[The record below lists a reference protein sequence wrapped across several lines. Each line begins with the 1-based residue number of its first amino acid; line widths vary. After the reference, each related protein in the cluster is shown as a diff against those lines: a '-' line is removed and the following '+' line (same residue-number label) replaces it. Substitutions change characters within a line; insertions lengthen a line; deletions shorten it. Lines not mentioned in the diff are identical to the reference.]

1 LISHIKEE
9 HRLGKFENR
18 VLRIIFGPMGGRVSE
33 GWRRLHIEGLHN
45 LYNSPNVI
53 RVSKSRRMR
62 EAGYVARLKELR
74 NV

>member
-1 LISHIKEE
+1 
-9 HRLGKFENR
+9 
-18 VLRIIFGPMGGRVSE
+18 MGGRVSE